1 MRALWRHIF
10 MSHQQIESRIIS
22 LSFCSLPLS
31 VPDRG
36 FLLCTLINTTIKYTP
51 PTLGPPTWRGQL
63 MWLTHM
69 QIVHCQRCHI
79 WFTVAIYTHLP
90 SLGDAMAWPAGVN
103 QGKRGGGWNT
113 TAVHVSTTTHDAAWT
128 VCLFDVV
135 NWFSKSTYWAVA
147 LCSPQHASTVCP
159 STQLPPA
166 SAPLGWICFRFYS
179 THTLGD

>member
-1 MRALWRHIF
+1 MATYF
-10 MSHQQIESRIIS
+10 YVTSANCESNNLS
-22 LSFCSLPLS
+22 LSPCALPLS

-103 QGKRGGGWNT
+103 QGKGGET
-113 TAVHVSTTTHDAAWT
+113 RQLSTSAQRRMMQHGQC
-128 VCLFDVV
+128 VCLMLLIDFQ
-135 NWFSKSTYWAVA
+135 SQLTGPSH
-147 LCSPQHASTVCP
+147 SASHNMLLLFV
-159 STQLPPA
+159 PPHTA
-166 SAPLGWICFRFYS
+166 SSRIRTSWLNLLS
-179 THTLGD
+179 LLLHTHTDTLGD